1 MHSSSGSSRQQSP
14 LKWELGHPQPR
25 PHLAHISTIAPVN
38 FFSLNDNLSSGSV
51 TWNRLYDPSGVGDTR
66 LRVLTPGTLSPV
78 SVSPRQPSS
87 RVWWWHS
94 ARCYTRLPP
103 LSHVTLSHW
112 CHTRLP
118 GPRSDHWLSRR
129 ENNCCYGTLPGRVSR
144 VTCDAAGDSDDHDGV
159 MRLRDSAGPG
169 TRSATAASHQ
179 PKL

>member
-1 MHSSSGSSRQQSP
+1 MKINCIQGCNENMGNVP
-14 LKWELGHPQPR
+14 K
-25 PHLAHISTIAPVN
+25 
-38 FFSLNDNLSSGSV
+38 
-51 TWNRLYDPSGVGDTR
+51 
-66 LRVLTPGTLSPV
+66 
-78 SVSPRQPSS
+78 
-87 RVWWWHS
+87 
-94 ARCYTRLPP
+94 
-103 LSHVTLSHW
+103 LSHW